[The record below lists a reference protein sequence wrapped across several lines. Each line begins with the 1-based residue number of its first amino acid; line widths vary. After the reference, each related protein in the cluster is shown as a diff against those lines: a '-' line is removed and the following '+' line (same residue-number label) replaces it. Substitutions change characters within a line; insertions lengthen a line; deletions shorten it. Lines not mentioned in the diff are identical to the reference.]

1 MSICPDVASRTAKAT
16 LKKSFGNRLLDR
28 RFAEED
34 ERLRSYEA
42 ASACAN
48 LADPGVLACER
59 VRAAGPS
66 PLALGVVVCER
77 VRAAGPSP
85 LALGVGGV
93 AALGAAAGGAALL
106 FPADVRE
113 RVRMA
118 GPS

>member
-16 LKKSFGNRLLDR
+16 LKKSFGKHLLDR
-28 RFAEED
+28 LLAEED

-48 LADPGVLACER
+48 LADPSVL
-59 VRAAGPS
+59 
-66 PLALGVVVCER
+66 VCER

-85 LALGVGGV
+85 LALG
-93 AALGAAAGGAALL
+93 LGCAAALL
-106 FPADVRE
+106 VPADTRE
-113 RVRMA
+113 RVRLA

>member
-48 LADPGVLACER
+48 LADPGVL
-59 VRAAGPS
+59 VR
-66 PLALGVVVCER
+66 ER

-93 AALGAAAGGAALL
+93 AVLGAAAGGAALL

>member
-28 RFAEED
+28 RLAEEG

-48 LADPGVLACER
+48 LADPGVL
-59 VRAAGPS
+59 
-66 PLALGVVVCER
+66 VCER

-85 LALGVGGV
+85 LALGVAVCERVRAAGPPPLALGV
-93 AALGAAAGGAALL
+93 GVVPVLGAAAGGAALL

-113 RVRMA
+113 RVRVA